1 MGKRPSAV
9 FSLVVELAALLLLLC
24 EVRYV
29 AQVIG
34 AEPAAATAKVQGGT
48 VTGIDAA
55 RDILK
60 EFQARRLPRKE
71 KPGFCG
77 LDLSDASKTDRL
89 AELPDLYERDPCDPN
104 VMRLRKAIV
113 VARHPEHWCEGV
125 IYYTPAKD
133 LYYVSLEPGHPGMNP
148 FYGPFQGKPWKR
160 LKMFEPKPAKNKYR
174 FAIYLVADDIDAG
187 KRDEIA
193 LEQLHLAPEPIITE
207 KDMLG
212 YEWDRHILKL
222 AAGVRGR
229 IQSPGVWGAPFVV
242 FADGE
247 RCYLGAFW
255 THVSSYMPSLAMAYV
270 DPIAARLDPNDAIR
284 IEAPP
289 ISGAKDPRGDLRIRK
304 ALESLGFVRPAKA
317 AAAPPRKIAVSLD
330 KQLEAPVDFSHWT
343 RDTTFGQ
350 AIDDVKSS
358 VDPPLRL
365 IVLWK
370 DLYESAAID
379 QDTAIGMDGV
389 SGVPLGVALKSL
401 LMAVAGSP
409 GQLGYIIDGG
419 VITVATKD
427 SLREKWQ
434 TRVYDVRDLF

>member
-1 MGKRPSAV
+1 M
-9 FSLVVELAALLLLLC
+9 VVELAAFLLLLC

-29 AQVIG
+29 ARVIG
-34 AEPAAATAKVQGGT
+34 AEPAATTAKIQGGT

-55 RDILK
+55 RDILR
-60 EFQARRLPRKE
+60 EFQARRFPRK
-71 KPGFCG
+71 KPLEFCG
-77 LDLSDASKTDRL
+77 LDLSSASKTESL
-89 AELPDLYERDPCDPN
+89 AELPDLCERDPCDPN
-104 VMRLRKAIV
+104 MLGLRKNVV

-133 LYYVSLEPGHPGMNP
+133 LHYITLEPGHPGRNP
-148 FYGPFQGKPWKR
+148 FYGPFEGKPWKR
-160 LKMFEPKPAKNKYR
+160 LKMFEPKPVKNEYR
-174 FAIYLVADDIDAG
+174 FAIYLVAHAIDAG
-187 KRDEIA
+187 KPDEITI
-193 LEQLHLAPEPIITE
+193 EQFHLAPGPIITE

-222 AAGVRGR
+222 AAGVRER

-242 FADGE
+242 VADGKQ
-247 RCYLGAFW
+247 CYLGAL
-255 THVSSYMPSLAMAYV
+255 THASSYMPSLPIAYI
-270 DPIAARLDPNDAIR
+270 DPISARLDPKDSIR

-289 ISGAKDPRGDLRIRK
+289 ITDVKDPRGDGRIREV
-304 ALESLGFVRPAKA
+304 LESLGFVKPAKA
-317 AAAPPRKIAVSLD
+317 VAAQPRKTFASLE
-330 KQLEAPVDFSHWT
+330 KQLETPVDFSHWT

-370 DLYESAAID
+370 DLNESAAID
-379 QDTAIGMDGV
+379 QDTAIGMDGI

-401 LMAVAGSP
+401 LMAVAGNP
-409 GQLGYIIDGG
+409 GQLGYVVEGG

-427 SLREKWQ
+427 SLKEKWQ
-434 TRVYDVRDLF
+434 TRVYDIRDLF